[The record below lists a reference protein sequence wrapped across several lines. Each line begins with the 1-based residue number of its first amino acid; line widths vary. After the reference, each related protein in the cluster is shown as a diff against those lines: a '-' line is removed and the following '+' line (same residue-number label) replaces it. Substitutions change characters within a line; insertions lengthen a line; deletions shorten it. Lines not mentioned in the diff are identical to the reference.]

1 MQDATAGGDDRLRPS
16 FTGARIGHVN
26 LKVADLN
33 RSLAFYG
40 GVLGFK
46 VTKRIADQAAFLSY
60 GDYHHDI
67 CINTWESRNGMQ
79 PAKGTTG
86 LFHLAIVYSTRTEL
100 RGAYLRLKTAGVAI
114 DSAVDHGVSE
124 SLYLRDPDQ
133 NGIELY
139 WDRPSKS
146 WWNDAGE
153 LNMGHRPVDPEK
165 LFRDEP

>member
-1 MQDATAGGDDRLRPS
+1 MRNASARPDDGLLRS
-16 FTGARIGHVN
+16 LTGARIGHVN

-33 RSLAFYG
+33 RALTFYK

-46 VTKRIADQAAFLSY
+46 VTKRIGDEAAFLAF

-86 LFHLAIVYSTRTEL
+86 LYHLAIVYSSRAEL
-100 RGAYLRLKTAGVAI
+100 CDAYLRLKAAGIAV
-114 DSAVDHGVSE
+114 DNAVDHGVSE

-153 LNMGHRPVDPEK
+153 LNMGHRPINPET
-165 LFRDEP
+165 LLREGP